1 MTNDDGGSGLFSCSV
16 CHFSTN
22 DGAVFTSHLSSI
34 LHRMN
39 VNPEELIEPDEN
51 LEENDEEVACVPPGN
66 DLVVSRSGRK
76 IIPKK
81 FSDDFTVEDSKR
93 KLDLSVERNQKK
105 SRLASP
111 VKPSP
116 AKPYPTKP
124 SPTKPSQAKPS
135 PAKSSP
141 TKPSPTKCNFK
152 LSPEKPCT
160 ICSKKFKD
168 STRSVIQ
175 ILQFLIK
182 KQQSTLHQTFPW
194 DFYHFL

>member
-1 MTNDDGGSGLFSCSV
+1 
-16 CHFSTN
+16 
-22 DGAVFTSHLSSI
+22 
-34 LHRMN
+34 MN

-160 ICSKKFKD
+160 ICSIKFKD